1 MTRPKKIFI
10 DGVAGTTG
18 LLIRSL
24 LEPRAR
30 AGEISIVSIPD
41 HREVAQRQD
50 AFADADLSILCVP
63 DDVARGAVTLLQ
75 GAGTRVID
83 ASSAHRTHHA
93 WVYGF
98 PELGA
103 EQRARIAAA
112 RFVTNP
118 GCYAA
123 GAVAI
128 LRPLVAAELID
139 PARSVTITGAA
150 GYSAGGKSLI
160 ERYEAGGER
169 FALAHAFTAHSIDAK
184 HKHAGEIRHHAG
196 LRATPVFLPHVVGV
210 PRGMMISIGFSRD
223 ALRGDRAAVQRIYER
238 AYGWDGSKVVVAPPG
253 AAGRRLDL
261 GAFAAINATGAGV
274 IDTIT
279 LHIAGWDAGDD
290 DGQVTVFAL
299 LDNLGKGAATQAI
312 QNAALMLDLPP

>member
-50 AFADADLSILCVP
+50 AFAGADLSILCVP
-63 DDVARGAVTLLQ
+63 DEVARGAVTLLR
-75 GAGTRVID
+75 GTSTRVID
-83 ASSAHRTHHA
+83 ASSAHRTDPA

-128 LRPLVAAELID
+128 LRPLAAARLID
-139 PARSVTITGAA
+139 PARSVTIVGAA
-150 GYSAGGKSLI
+150 GYSAGGRSLI
-160 ERYEAGGER
+160 ERHAAGGEP
-169 FALAHAFTAHSIDAK
+169 FALAHAFTAVSLDAK

-196 LRATPVFLPHVVGV
+196 LEATPVFLPHVVGV
-210 PRGMMISIGFSRD
+210 PRGMMISVAFGEGG
-223 ALRGDRAAVQRIYER
+223 LRGDRAAVRQTYER
-238 AYGWDGSKVVVAPPG
+238 AYGWDGSKVVVAPPDSP
-253 AAGRRLDL
+253 GRRLDL

-274 IDTIT
+274 VDTIT
-279 LHIAGWDAGDD
+279 LHVAGWEADGE
-290 DGQVTVFAL
+290 GQVTVLAL